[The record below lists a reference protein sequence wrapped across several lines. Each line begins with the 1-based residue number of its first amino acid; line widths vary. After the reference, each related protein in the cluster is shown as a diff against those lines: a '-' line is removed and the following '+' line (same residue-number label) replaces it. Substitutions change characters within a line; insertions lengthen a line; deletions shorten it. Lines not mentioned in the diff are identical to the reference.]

1 MVKLSEKIKVL
12 SLRKEGK
19 SYSQIRNVVKVSKG
33 TLSRWLENYPL
44 SKERIRTLQALSEQR
59 IEHFRETMT
68 AKRELR
74 LRRTYEKEKKKW
86 LPLSKRELFLT
97 GLFLYWG
104 EGTKARKS
112 ELVVSNTDPKVITFA
127 LYWFTKSLKIPK
139 NKIKVL
145 VHLYE
150 DMDIKQ
156 ELLFWSKL
164 TKIPLSQFR
173 KPYIKKTSLK
183 SINYK
188 GTFGHG
194 TCNIRAGNT
203 KLTEKILMALKAV
216 GDHYNINSKGV

>member
-19 SYSQIRNVVKVSKG
+19 SYSQIKSVVNVSKS
-33 TLSRWLENYPL
+33 TLSRWLENHPL
-44 SKERIRTLQALSEQR
+44 SKERIRTLQAFSEQR
-59 IEHFRETMT
+59 IEHFRETMV

-74 LRRTYEKEKKKW
+74 LKKVYDKEKKKW
-86 LPLSKRELFLT
+86 PPLSKRELFLA

-104 EGTKARKS
+104 EGTKAHRG
-112 ELVVSNTDPKVITFA
+112 ELTVSNTDPKVIKFS
-127 LYWFTKSLKIPK
+127 LYWFIRILKVPK
-139 NKIKVL
+139 NKIKIL
-145 VHLYE
+145 VHLYK
-150 DMDIKQ
+150 DMDVKK
-156 ELLFWSKL
+156 ELLFWSEL

-194 TCNIRAGNT
+194 TCNIRIADT
-203 KLTEKILMALKAV
+203 RLLEKVLMAMKV
-216 GDHYNINSKGV
+216 MGDYYTSGM

>member
-1 MVKLSEKIKVL
+1 
-12 SLRKEGK
+12 
-19 SYSQIRNVVKVSKG
+19 
-33 TLSRWLENYPL
+33 
-44 SKERIRTLQALSEQR
+44 
-59 IEHFRETMT
+59 MT

-74 LRRTYEKEKKKW
+74 LKRTYDEEKRKW
-86 LPLSKRELFLT
+86 LPFSKRELFLT

-104 EGTKARKS
+104 EGTKARRS

-150 DMDIKQ
+150 DMNIKQ

-194 TCNIRAGNT
+194 TCNVRAGNT

-216 GDHYNINSKGV
+216 GDYYIDTKGV